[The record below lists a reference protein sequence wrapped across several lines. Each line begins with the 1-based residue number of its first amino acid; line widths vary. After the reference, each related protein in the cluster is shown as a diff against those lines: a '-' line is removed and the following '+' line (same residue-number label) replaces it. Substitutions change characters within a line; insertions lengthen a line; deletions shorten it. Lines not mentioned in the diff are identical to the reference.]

1 MKLKLTQPKFSLE
14 QNYLNQLYED
24 DLLALVAKYKF
35 TIAIENAICDDY
47 ITEKL
52 WRPLIAGSVPIYLG
66 SPSIE
71 VQSCNSSINV
81 HKFLFFRTGCQKTLP
96 Y

>member
-1 MKLKLTQPKFSLE
+1 M
-14 QNYLNQLYED
+14 NNLYED
-24 DLLALVAKYKF
+24 DLITLVAKYKF

-66 SPSIE
+66 SPSVEVRIE
-71 VQSCNSSINV
+71 KRKYCLKINILGLASQQFSFTNT
-81 HKFLFFRTGCQKTLP
+81 KL
-96 Y
+96 

>member
-1 MKLKLTQPKFSLE
+1 M
-14 QNYLNQLYED
+14 YEN
-24 DLLALVAKYKF
+24 DLITFVAKYKF

-71 VQSCNSSINV
+71 VRVSKQISIKNNTV
-81 HKFLFFRTGCQKTLP
+81 LGLAPKQFSYINKRF
-96 Y
+96 

>member
-1 MKLKLTQPKFSLE
+1 MQRHDSSLAKD
-14 QNYLNQLYED
+14 YLNRVYED
-24 DLLALVAKYKF
+24 ELIAFVAKYKF

-71 VQSCNSSINV
+71 VQQTYSDVI
-81 HKFLFFRTGCQKTLP
+81 F
-96 Y
+96 